1 MHDFFQQMR
10 QNEVSFFNANALPSS
25 LEGKEEEEWEDAEAI
40 EDIAGEY
47 ENDDDWDEDQDDF

>member
-1 MHDFFQQMR
+1 MER
-10 QNEVSFFNANALPSS
+10 EEVSFFNARALPSA

-47 ENDDDWDEDQDDF
+47 ENDDEWDEDQEGLW